1 MPKLTRYTPTH
12 AHQVADIRGRL
23 GDKDVQVL
31 CTDSSV
37 TIKVIGVDMASHL
50 HLSRRDASE
59 LAEQILLACKDA
71 ERVAMMGT

>member
-1 MPKLTRYTPTH
+1 MPKLTRYTPIH

-31 CTDSSV
+31 CTDSGV
-37 TIKVIGVDMASHL
+37 TMKVVGVEMAAHL
-50 HLSRRDASE
+50 HLSRRDAYE

-71 ERVAMMGT
+71 ERVAMMGA